1 MSNLSFRSAA
11 DTRHR
16 YNRVCDLCTGPV
28 VDFVRS
34 KAVNSELSKL
44 YDGMGV
50 IRDVFWSARGLD
62 VRLCES
68 LLQRIVAVLLK
79 NLLPPRQDAQFLD
92 VGVVDAD
99 VIPQREARAQVS
111 TLFLAFLFSNLAY
124 SPFQRML
131 AVAILHPVSTPLW
144 LSSRSVKQF
153 GDDEYIFM
161 PALSDI
167 VTGEESR
174 KEVCQNRFRTEILNA
189 LEGKYGDWR
198 FISSACLIQT
208 IFNAE
213 AIVNDS
219 LTLMNIIPHFHEYE
233 YIESPL
239 EHSLATFLKK
249 EHKPSRIVSQ
259 ALECAGQLAIQ
270 MVYFSVKHCDTISE
284 PREKLDYI
292 LEHSTAWAA
301 LGEAYHGFCAEA
313 AELKEAT
320 GVSDIFLDLLETTIQ
335 NRYKATTQQSGLL
348 VYSCSLS
355 HQAFNRKLSESE
367 ILVRKNRDCG
377 MNDVES
383 ARFFINMALHYRAL
397 RKIID
402 HKLRLSL
409 NVDQEPGLLDFVDEA
424 DFLTRTIGRLEDKPI
439 VGTEMDLTGRM
450 TFRFHLPGSP
460 KKSAD
465 KESPKVKS
473 KTSIL
478 ILVLDPTD
486 MFVVRPILTRTEENL
501 SSVLH
506 SISLR
511 SVIAAAADGNWLH
524 VAVRHTDIDMLIK
537 NGNMAVQFE
546 NTGASLIVKQYL
558 DRSRE
563 VLRQEMLTKV
573 TELLPL

>member
-1 MSNLSFRSAA
+1 MCN
-11 DTRHR
+11 
-16 YNRVCDLCTGPV
+16 LCTGPV
-28 VDFVRS
+28 VDCLRS
-34 KAVNSELSKL
+34 RAVNSDLAKL
-44 YDGMGV
+44 YDDMGV
-50 IRDVFWSARGLD
+50 IRDVFWSTRGLD

-68 LLQRIVAVLLK
+68 LLQQVVSVLLK
-79 NLLPPRQDAQFLD
+79 NILPPRQDAQFLD

-99 VIPQREARAQVS
+99 VIPAREARAQVS
-111 TLFLAFLFSNLAY
+111 TLFLAFLFSNLEY

-131 AVAILHPVSTPLW
+131 AVAVLHPVSTPLW

-153 GDDEYIFM
+153 GEDEYVFM

-174 KEVCQNRFRTEILNA
+174 KEVCPNRFRAEVLNA

-208 IFNAE
+208 IFNADS
-213 AIVNDS
+213 IVNDS
-219 LTLMNIIPHFHEYE
+219 LTLMNILPHFGEDGYT
-233 YIESPL
+233 ESPL
-239 EHSLATFLKK
+239 EDAVVKFLKK
-249 EHKPSRIVSQ
+249 EHKPSRITSQ

-270 MVYFSVKHCDTISE
+270 IVNFSVKHCSASLE
-284 PREKLDYI
+284 PQEKLGYV
-292 LEHSTAWAA
+292 LEQSKSWAA
-301 LGEAYHGFCAEA
+301 LEEAYHGFCADA
-313 AELKEAT
+313 AELKKAT
-320 GVSDIFLDLLETTIQ
+320 GVSDIFLDLLETTIR
-335 NRYKATTQQSGLL
+335 NRYIATKQSGTTS
-348 VYSCSLS
+348 YSCSLS

-367 ILVRKNRDCG
+367 LLVRQNRDCG

-402 HKLRLSL
+402 RKLRLSL
-409 NVDQEPGLLDFVDEA
+409 DVDQEPGPLEFVDEA
-424 DFLTRTIGRLEDKPI
+424 DFLTRTIGRLDDKPAI
-439 VGTEMDLTGRM
+439 GTEMDLTGRM
-450 TFRFHLPGSP
+450 TFRFHLPTKP
-460 KKSAD
+460 KKLPEMDSPIKVKA
-465 KESPKVKS
+465 KESAF
-473 KTSIL
+473 

-486 MFVVRPILTRTEENL
+486 MVVVRPNVTRLEENF
-501 SSVLH
+501 SSVLY

-524 VAVRHTDIDMLIK
+524 VAVRHPDIDMLIK

-563 VLRQEMLTKV
+563 VLRQEMLAKV

>member
-1 MSNLSFRSAA
+1 M
-11 DTRHR
+11 
-16 YNRVCDLCTGPV
+16 

-34 KAVNSELSKL
+34 NNVNIELKKL
-44 YDGMGV
+44 YDDMGV
-50 IRDVFWSARGLD
+50 IRDVFWSTRGLD

-68 LLQRIVAVLLK
+68 LLQRVVAILLK
-79 NLLPPRQDAQFLD
+79 NLLPPRQDSQFLD
-92 VGVVDAD
+92 VGVVDSD

-124 SPFQRML
+124 RPFQRML
-131 AVAILHPVSTPLW
+131 AVAILHPISTPLW
-144 LSSRSVKQF
+144 LSLRSVKQF
-153 GDDEYIFM
+153 GEDEYVFM

-174 KEVCQNRFRTEILNA
+174 KEVCENRFRTEVLNA

-208 IFNAE
+208 IFNEE
-213 AIVNDS
+213 AIVNDC
-219 LTLMNIIPHFHEYE
+219 LTLMDILPHFDDNEYT
-233 YIESPL
+233 ESPL
-239 EHSLATFLKK
+239 EYALVTFLKK
-249 EHKPSRIVSQ
+249 KHKPSRIVSQ
-259 ALECAGQLAIQ
+259 ALECAGQLSIEL
-270 MVYFSVKHCDTISE
+270 VNFSVKHCNTISE
-284 PREKLDYI
+284 TTATEKLDYV
-292 LEHSTAWAA
+292 LTHSKAWSA
-301 LGEAYHGFCAEA
+301 LGDAYHGFCAEA
-313 AELKEAT
+313 AKLKSAT
-320 GVSDIFLDLLETTIQ
+320 GVSDIFLDLLETTIR
-335 NRYKATTQQSGLL
+335 NRYRAKTLKSGIT

-355 HQAFNRKLSESE
+355 HQGFNRKLSESE

-377 MNDVES
+377 MSDVES

-397 RKIID
+397 HKMID
-402 HKLRLSL
+402 RKLRLSL
-409 NVDQEPGLLDFVDEA
+409 NVNQEPGPLDFVDEA
-424 DFLTRTIGRLEDKPI
+424 DFLTRTIGRLDEKHV

-460 KKSAD
+460 KTSTKKD
-465 KESPKVKS
+465 SPKVKS
-473 KTSIL
+473 KTSVL

-486 MFVVRPILTRTEENL
+486 MYVVRPILTRRDENYC
-501 SSVLH
+501 SVLH

-524 VAVRHTDIDMLIK
+524 VAVRHADIEMLIK
-537 NGNMAVQFE
+537 NGNMAVEFE

-573 TELLPL
+573 TEFLPL